1 VVVAAADGDHVS
13 RHQTETARAPEEG
26 VAEYGRR
33 QWIGWA
39 VGPLL
44 LAVILVTSPPAGLS
58 VEGWRTAGAAALMA
72 TFWISEALP
81 IPATALLPLVL
92 FPALGLGDIRE
103 TAAPFANPIVFLF
116 FGGFIIAL
124 AMQRWN
130 LHRRVAV
137 ALIGRL
143 GTAPTRIVGGFLL
156 ASALVSMWVS
166 NTATALMMLP
176 IAMSVVQLLPAGAGR
191 TREQRDFGTALL
203 LAVAYGATTGGMATL
218 IGTPP
223 NALLAGYMT
232 DIYGVTIGFGQWML
246 FGVPVMLVALPTVF
260 LVLTRVMFTLGEGEL
275 AGMAGL
281 MDRERAEQGAM
292 SRGEWSVAVVFA
304 LTAIG
309 WIVQP
314 LVARAVPLVSDTTI
328 AMTGALLLFMIPIDA
343 RRGEFVMTWEA
354 TRTLPWGVLLL
365 FGGGLSL
372 AGNIEKH
379 GVAAY
384 LGTVAG
390 GLDGVPML
398 LVLCVLAFGILML
411 TELTSNTATAA
422 TFLPIAGALALSLD
436 QNPMLFMIPT
446 ALAANCS
453 YMLPVGTP
461 PNAIVYGSGQI
472 TLPQMARAGI
482 LLNVALVP
490 ILVGLML
497 VLGAAVFGIEQG
509 VVPDWAK

>member
-1 VVVAAADGDHVS
+1 M
-13 RHQTETARAPEEG
+13 TLLTA
-26 VAEYGRR
+26 
-33 QWIGWA
+33 
-39 VGPLL
+39 
-44 LAVILVTSPPAGLS
+44 PPSGLS
-58 VEGWRTAGAAALMA
+58 VEGWRTAGAAGLMA

-81 IPATALLPLVL
+81 IPVTALLPLVI

-103 TAAPFANPIVFLF
+103 TAAPFANPIIFLF
-116 FGGFIIAL
+116 LGGFVIAL

-137 ALIGRL
+137 ALIARI
-143 GTAPTRIVGGFLL
+143 GTQPARIVGGFLL
-156 ASALVSMWVS
+156 ASTLVSMWVS

-176 IAMSVVQLLPAGAGR
+176 IAMSVVELLPAGPR
-191 TREQRDFGTALL
+191 TPEQRDFGTALL
-203 LAVAYGATTGGMATL
+203 LSVAYGATTGGMGTL

-223 NALLAGYMT
+223 NALFAAYMT

-246 FGVPVMLVALPTVF
+246 LGVPVVLVTLPVVYV
-260 LVLTRVMFTLGEGEL
+260 VLTRGLFTLGTREL
-275 AGMAGL
+275 AGMADL
-281 MDRERAEQGAM
+281 IEHERASQGRV
-292 SRGEWSVAVVFA
+292 SRGEAAVAAVFV
-304 LTAIG
+304 LTALG
-309 WIVQP
+309 WIFQP
-314 LVARAVPLVSDTTI
+314 VLARAVPLVSDTTI
-328 AMTGALLLFMIPIDA
+328 AMTGALLLFTIPVNA

-354 TRTLPWGVLLL
+354 TKGLPWGVLLL

-379 GVAAY
+379 GLARY

-398 LVLCVLAFGILML
+398 VVLCAMAFAILML

-422 TFLPIAGALALSLD
+422 TFLPIAGALALSLG

-461 PNAIVYGSGQI
+461 PNAIVYGSGLI

-482 LLNVALVP
+482 ILNVVLVP
-490 ILVGLML
+490 ILVGLL
-497 VLGAAVFGIEQG
+497 LLLGSYVFGIEPG
-509 VVPDWAK
+509 VVPDWAR